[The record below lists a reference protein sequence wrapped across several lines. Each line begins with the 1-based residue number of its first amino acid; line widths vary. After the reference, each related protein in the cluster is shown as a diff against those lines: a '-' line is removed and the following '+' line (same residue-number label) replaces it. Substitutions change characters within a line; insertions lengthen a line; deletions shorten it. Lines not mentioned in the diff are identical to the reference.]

1 MKHLTGILLFVFFA
15 MTIYWS
21 IIFPVMIPTLIVA
34 WVILWLQAK
43 FNCFN

>member
-1 MKHLTGILLFVFFA
+1 MKYLTGILLIVLFG
-15 MTIYWS
+15 MTVYWA
-21 IIFPVMIPTLIVA
+21 INLPVMIPTLIIG